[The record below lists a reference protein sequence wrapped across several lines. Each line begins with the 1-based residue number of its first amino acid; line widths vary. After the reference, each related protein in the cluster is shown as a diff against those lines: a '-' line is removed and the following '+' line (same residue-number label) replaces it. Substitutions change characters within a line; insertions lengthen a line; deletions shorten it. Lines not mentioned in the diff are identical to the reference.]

1 VQKVPGILTAA
12 KDSKET
18 RTKVTK
24 LKEETL
30 AGLKRAAQAY
40 AQKRSLIAEELR
52 TTKNEYRRGD
62 LFTSRGQIDTRID
75 NMVEA
80 MVKLAL
86 SMETDEGHERYIQ
99 DSSVPVGG
107 RWGVVVPTTKRN
119 PDYDQN
125 KRQAAQTEKVT
136 NELDKAFDPSLQQ
149 LDAQDRGIVA
159 KLAAPAVSE
168 ADKTRLLAELERIKT
183 IREERLRQRTLL
195 DRQVAKA

>member
-1 VQKVPGILTAA
+1 
-12 KDSKET
+12 
-18 RTKVTK
+18 
-24 LKEETL
+24 
-30 AGLKRAAQAY
+30 
-40 AQKRSLIAEELR
+40 
-52 TTKNEYRRGD
+52 
-62 LFTSRGQIDTRID
+62 
-75 NMVEA
+75 
-80 MVKLAL
+80 
-86 SMETDEGHERYIQ
+86 METDEGHERYIQ